1 MGPYRD
7 CTYTAGSFGYNG
19 KVYVTVTISGGQ
31 IVSIEQTN
39 NDSPEY
45 FDYAWE
51 TIYPQIVGNQSAD
64 GIDTV
69 TGATF
74 SSEGLI
80 QAFKNAI
87 SQAKG

>member
-1 MGPYRD
+1 MSQGNIVS
-7 CTYTAGSFGYNG
+7 ASYNG
-19 KVYVTVTISGGQ
+19 EDDEPEFSNAWNGVYGQ
-31 IVSIEQTN
+31 VLGS
-39 NDSPEY
+39 
-45 FDYAWE
+45 
-51 TIYPQIVGNQSAD
+51 QSAD

-87 SQAKG
+87 SQAKS